1 MPSWPSARGRFPQP
15 GRRMRSWLWP
25 FGQRHENE
33 RLSALL
39 DDELD
44 VDEALEVTRHLAQ
57 CERCIHELGLIREAR
72 WALRAL
78 PAIEPPPE
86 LLTHILADPTAVEV
100 PAASRARRLLSAAAV
115 SIGLVGATAFMLG
128 NDERGTVAP
137 PVDVFVAD
145 HMARVDGGLMLT
157 PVDLDR

>member
-1 MPSWPSARGRFPQP
+1 MPRWRPTRGGFP
-15 GRRMRSWLWP
+15 WP
-25 FGQRHENE
+25 FGVRHENE

-44 VDEALEVTRHLAQ
+44 VDEALEVTRHVAD
-57 CERCIHELGLIREAR
+57 CGRCLHELELIREAR

-78 PAIEPPPE
+78 PPVEPPRE
-86 LLTHILADPTAVEV
+86 LLTRTLADPPAPEAS
-100 PAASRARRLLSAAAV
+100 PAARARRLLSAAAL

-145 HMARVDGGLMLT
+145 HLARVDGGLMLT

>member
-1 MPSWPSARGRFPQP
+1 MPKWRPAWGRFP
-15 GRRMRSWLWP
+15 WP
-25 FGQRHENE
+25 FGERHENE

-44 VDEALEVTRHLAQ
+44 IDEALEVTRHVV
-57 CERCIHELGLIREAR
+57 RCGRCFRELELVREAR

-78 PAIEPPPE
+78 PPVQPPGE
-86 LLTHILADPTAVEV
+86 LLPRILADPPGVEV
-100 PAASRARRLLSAAAV
+100 SLAARAVRLLSAAAV

-128 NDERGTVAP
+128 NDEHGTVAP

-145 HMARVDGGLMLT
+145 HLARVDGGLMLT
-157 PVDLDR
+157 PVDLDN